1 MMVLA
6 HPEWLILLPV
16 LLLAAWRASSQS
28 GIGREADRSS
38 VVLVHPDLSALA
50 EEKHVSGVTVR
61 WQLVFNTVALGLLML
76 ALAQPQ
82 RIGDWIPETPEGR
95 EIVMLID
102 TSKTM
107 SINDFEL
114 QGQRV
119 ERLTVLKGAVS
130 RFVEAR
136 QGDHFGVIAFG
147 SLAATLVPPT
157 FDRELVTG
165 MIKQVQV
172 GIAGDNTAIGD
183 AVGLALKQLREHQ
196 KLRPA
201 LILFTDGDNTAG
213 SISPREAVALA
224 ARMGVPIYAVQIGDD
239 PFAGAGDTPARA
251 HSGATE
257 PGLEEMAKLTG
268 GRYYRA
274 GNTGALQAVVSDIGK
289 LERSVTR
296 PSTRRVVEEWYL
308 LPLLLAVGLLSVA
321 RWLQIRRMA
330 A

>member
-1 MMVLA
+1 MLILA
-6 HPEWLILLPV
+6 HPEWLFLLPV
-16 LLLAAWRASSQS
+16 LLLAVWRGSRQS
-28 GIGREADRSS
+28 GINHEADHSS
-38 VVLVHPDLSALA
+38 VVLVHPDLSVLE
-50 EEKHVSGVTVR
+50 EEKHVSGGMVR
-61 WQLVFNTVALGLLML
+61 WQRIFNTIALGLLML

-95 EIVMLID
+95 EIMMLID

-107 SINDFEL
+107 SISDFEL
-114 QGQRV
+114 KGQLV
-119 ERLTVLKGAVS
+119 ERLTVLKGVVS

-165 MIKQVQV
+165 MIWQVQV

-224 ARMGVPIYAVQIGDD
+224 VRMGVPIYAVQIGDD
-239 PFAGAGDTPARA
+239 PFAVAGAQPARA
-251 HSGATE
+251 DSGAAE
-257 PGLEEMAKLTG
+257 PGLAEMAQATG
-268 GRYYRA
+268 GRYYHV

-289 LERSVTR
+289 LERTVTR

-308 LPLLLAVGLLSVA
+308 LPLLLAVGLLSIA
-321 RWLQIRRMA
+321 RLLQIRRMA